1 MNEFIDL
8 YFNLVK
14 AQNYSP
20 SDLLTLLVKY
30 DTLTDFEQYEVK
42 KGLKF
47 LAKKEIQQ
55 KEFSCNQMRQSD
67 FIAGALRDYVK

>member
-8 YFNLVK
+8 YFNLVY

-20 SDLLTLLVKY
+20 SDLVTLLVKY
-30 DTLTDFEQYEVK
+30 DTLTDFEQYEVI
-42 KGLKF
+42 KGLKN
-47 LAKKEIQQ
+47 LAEQEIQQ

-67 FIAGALRDYVK
+67 FITEALRDYVK